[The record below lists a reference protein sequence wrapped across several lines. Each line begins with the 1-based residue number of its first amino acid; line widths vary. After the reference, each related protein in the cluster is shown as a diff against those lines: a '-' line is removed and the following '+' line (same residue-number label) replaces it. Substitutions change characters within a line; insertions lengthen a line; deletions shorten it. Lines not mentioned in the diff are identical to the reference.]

1 MALFE
6 HSIQRDR
13 MTRRFWEARLHPAA
27 HDVFAVWGEAREASI
42 RHDHEAQAKGVV
54 TENAIRAGLAARIG

>member
-1 MALFE
+1 
-6 HSIQRDR
+6 